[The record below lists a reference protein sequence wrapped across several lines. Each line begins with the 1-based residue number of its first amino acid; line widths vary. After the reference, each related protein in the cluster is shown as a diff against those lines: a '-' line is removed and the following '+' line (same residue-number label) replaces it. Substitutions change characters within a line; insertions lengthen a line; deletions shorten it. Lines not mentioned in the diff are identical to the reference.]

1 MPESLRD
8 FIDLMWEIMEYRP
21 SIDWVLFAVTAWS
34 LWNNRSNETHDGHC
48 KGQEVL
54 IRSVVEYVEEIKQEQ
69 HPQTSVPPPNIHPWS
84 PPKQRWYKIET
95 DGAVF
100 REVGCC
106 GIGVVIRN
114 EKG

>member
-34 LWNNRSNETHDGHC
+34 LWNNRSNETHGGHC

-54 IRSVVEYVEEIKQEQ
+54 IKSVVEYVEEIKQEQ
-69 HPQTSVPPPNIHPWS
+69 HPQTSVPPQTYIHGRPQNS
-84 PPKQRWYKIET
+84 
-95 DGAVF
+95 DGIKSKLMVQF
-100 REVGCC
+100 LERL
-106 GIGVVIRN
+106 GVV
-114 EKG
+114 ELA